1 MTCLLCLLLI
11 AGALPGTIFVNPLRL
26 FRKSSPAASM
36 AGSQSAANMTWAR
49 ASLSGSLQATNVFL
63 RRNLWIWPIIAISV
77 LASVAW
83 LVGSAIE
90 TTMRETLRSGLQ
102 TLLSVEVAM
111 LETWFQVQESNVQSA
126 ANSTEVRRITQ
137 QLLNRQEAD
146 EVVAAG
152 GDSAGVPV
160 DERLLH
166 RDLGRILSPL
176 ISSHRY
182 TGYILAD
189 KRLRFLSSSDASVIG
204 LEGTGE
210 FERFLTKALDGQS
223 TVSTPFRSFSLLKS
237 TSGRTESSVPV
248 MYAVAPVRDENFQ
261 VIAVLGLQIRPE
273 EEFTEILQLGRIGE
287 SGETYAFNR
296 AGLMVS
302 NSRFDADLKLLGLVT
317 QEEGS
322 SSLLTVQ
329 LVDPQGNLLEGYR
342 PKILRR
348 DMPLTYMVQAAV
360 DGSASDN
367 LDGYADYRGVPVVGA
382 WQWLGSYEL
391 GVATEV
397 DFAEAYRPL
406 TILRRTFQAMFALL
420 VLTSIAIFVFTIV
433 VSRLQREARK
443 AAVAAKQVG
452 QYELLE
458 KLGQGAMGVVYKG
471 RHAMLRR
478 PTAIKLLDVE
488 KINPSSIAR
497 FEREVQITCQ
507 LNNPNTIA
515 IYDYG
520 RTPEGVF
527 YYAMEYLDGIN
538 LENLVQVGGP
548 LPESRVIHL
557 LLQIC
562 GSLYEAHSKG
572 LVHRDI
578 KPANI
583 MLSRRG
589 GLPDV
594 IKVLDFGLVKAL
606 DEKKQAGMT
615 AANSLTGTPLYI
627 SPEGINAPALVDA
640 RSDLYAVGATAYFL
654 LTGQP
659 PFVSDNLVDLL
670 RRHVM
675 DPPAPPSQR
684 LGRYVSPELETAVL
698 GCLEKNPANRPQ
710 TARDVIA
717 LLRKCPE
724 YGNWTVED
732 GDAWWGRYERGQLT
746 VGGAGS
752 ATMAAKNAKGQDEE
766 PAPVDRPPHSTPG
779 VRGSDSL
786 KSPPSGSSFDRTMI
800 ADSED

>member
-1 MTCLLCLLLI
+1 M
-11 AGALPGTIFVNPLRL
+11 NPLRL
-26 FRKSSPAASM
+26 FRRSSPAVSI
-36 AGSQSAANMTWAR
+36 AGSQTANKLTWAR
-49 ASLSGSLQATNVFL
+49 GSLSGSFQATSVFL
-63 RRNLWIWPIIAISV
+63 RRNLWIWPIIAITL
-77 LASVAW
+77 LASIAY

-90 TTMRETLRSGLQ
+90 TTMRDTLRSGQQ

-111 LETWFQVQESNVQSA
+111 LKTWFQVQESNVQSA
-126 ANSTEVRRITQ
+126 ANSTEVRRIAQ
-137 QLLNRQEAD
+137 QLLNMEEPEGATLPGL
-146 EVVAAG
+146 AG
-152 GDSAGVPV
+152 GDVKPTDA
-160 DERLLH
+160 RLLH
-166 RDLGRILSPL
+166 RELERILSPMM
-176 ISSHRY
+176 SSHRY
-182 TGYILAD
+182 TGYLLTD
-189 KRLRFLSSSDASVIG
+189 KRRKILSASDESVIG
-204 LEGTGE
+204 IEGTGE
-210 FERFLTKALDGQS
+210 FEAFLTKALDGRS
-223 TVSTPFRSFSLLKS
+223 TVSTPFRSFSLIKS
-237 TSGRTESSVPV
+237 ASGKVDSAIPV
-248 MYAVAPVRDENFQ
+248 MYAVAPIRDENFQ
-261 VIAVLGLQIRPE
+261 VIAVLGLQIPPE
-273 EEFTEILQLGRIGE
+273 EEFTEILQLGRMGE

-296 AGLMVS
+296 SGLMVS
-302 NSRFDADLKLLGLVT
+302 NSRFDDDLKLLGLVP
-317 QEEGS
+317 QEEGG
-322 SSLLTVQ
+322 SSLLTIR
-329 LVDPQGNLLEGYR
+329 LNDPQGNLLEGFR
-342 PKILRR
+342 PKVLRR
-348 DMPLTYMVQAAV
+348 DMPLTVMVQSAL
-360 DGSASDN
+360 DGSSSFN
-367 LDGYADYRGVPVVGA
+367 LDGYPDYRGVPVVGA
-382 WQWLGSYEL
+382 WEWLPEYDL

-406 TILRRTFQAMFALL
+406 TILQRTFQAMFFLL
-420 VLTSIAIFVFTIV
+420 VLTSIAIFVFTII

-452 QYELLE
+452 QYELME

-548 LPESRVIHL
+548 QTESRVIHL
-557 LLQIC
+557 LTQIC
-562 GSLYEAHSKG
+562 GSLFEAHSKG

-583 MLSRRG
+583 MLNRRG
-589 GLPDV
+589 GMPDV
-594 IKVLDFGLVKAL
+594 IKVLDFGLVKAI

-640 RSDLYAVGATAYFL
+640 RSDIYAVGATAYFL

-684 LGRYVSPELETAVL
+684 LGRQVSPELETAIL
-698 GCLEKNPANRPQ
+698 ACLEKDPSKRPQ
-710 TARDVIA
+710 TARDVIG

-724 YGNWTVED
+724 YGTWTVEN
-732 GDAWWGRYERGQLT
+732 GDAWWGRYERGQLSSG
-746 VGGAGS
+746 VGAS
-752 ATMAAKNAKGQDEE
+752 ATISARAVKSMVDSAERPKAEE
-766 PAPVDRPPHSTPG
+766 RSAFSPG
-779 VRGSDSL
+779 NG
-786 KSPPSGSSFDRTMI
+786 SFDRTMI
-800 ADSED
+800 TDDDSGA

>member
-1 MTCLLCLLLI
+1 M
-11 AGALPGTIFVNPLRL
+11 NPLNL

-36 AGSQSAANMTWAR
+36 AGSQAAAKMTWAR

-63 RRNLWIWPIIAISV
+63 RRNLWIWPIIAVSL

-90 TTMRETLRSGLQ
+90 TTMRDTLRSSLQ

-111 LETWFQVQESNVQSA
+111 LKTWFQVQESNVQSA

-137 QLLNRQEAD
+137 QLLNQLEPDAILQAPVEGTPAAAD
-146 EVVAAG
+146 V
-152 GDSAGVPV
+152 
-160 DERLLH
+160 RLLH

-182 TGYILAD
+182 TGYLLAD
-189 KRLRFLSSSDASVIG
+189 KRRRILSASDESFIG
-204 LEGTGE
+204 LEGNGE
-210 FERFLTKALDGQS
+210 FETFLTKALDGQS

-237 TSGRTESSVPV
+237 TSGKNESSIPV

-273 EEFTEILQLGRIGE
+273 DEFTEILQLGRMGE

-296 AGLMVS
+296 AGVMVS
-302 NSRFDADLKLLGLVT
+302 NSRFDDDLKLLGLVT

-322 SSLLTVQ
+322 SSLLTIH

-348 DMPLTYMVQAAV
+348 DMPLTYMVTAAV
-360 DGSASDN
+360 DGSANDN
-367 LDGYADYRGVPVVGA
+367 LDGYPDYRGVPVVGA
-382 WQWLGSYEL
+382 WQWLEAYDL

-420 VLTSIAIFVFTIV
+420 VLTSIAIFVFTII

-488 KINPSSIAR
+488 KINAGSIAR

-538 LENLVQVGGP
+538 LENLVQVSGP

-562 GSLYEAHSKG
+562 GSLFEAHSKG

-583 MLSRRG
+583 MLNRRG

-684 LGRYVSPELETAVL
+684 LGREVSPELETAVL
-698 GCLEKNPANRPQ
+698 ACLEKNPANRPQ
-710 TARDVIA
+710 TARDVIS

-724 YGNWTVED
+724 HGFWTVDD

-746 VGGAGS
+746 PGGAGS
-752 ATMAAKNAKGQDEE
+752 ATMASKTAKSMAEDSATAGN
-766 PAPVDRPPHSTPG
+766 RPQRSGTSPG
-779 VRGSDSL
+779 TSAGPRN
-786 KSPPSGSSFDRTMI
+786 PPSSGSFDRTMI
-800 ADSED
+800 SDADD

>member
-1 MTCLLCLLLI
+1 M
-11 AGALPGTIFVNPLRL
+11 NPLRL

-36 AGSQSAANMTWAR
+36 AGSRSAAKMTWAR
-49 ASLSGSLQATNVFL
+49 SSLSGSLQATNVFL
-63 RRNLWIWPIIAISV
+63 RRNLWIWPIIAVSI

-83 LVGSAIE
+83 LVGTAIE
-90 TTMRETLRSGLQ
+90 TTMRDTLRSSLQ

-111 LETWFQVQESNVQSA
+111 LKTWFQVQESNVQSA

-137 QLLNRQEAD
+137 QLLDQQEPDARPIPGAD
-146 EVVAAG
+146 ASVAPT
-152 GDSAGVPV
+152 DV
-160 DERLLH
+160 RLLH

-182 TGYILAD
+182 TGYLLAD
-189 KRLRFLSSSDASVIG
+189 KRRRILSASDESVIG
-204 LEGTGE
+204 IEGTGE
-210 FERFLTKALDGQS
+210 FEAFLTKALDGQS

-237 TSGRTESSVPV
+237 STGRTDSSVPV

-261 VIAVLGLQIRPE
+261 VIAVLALQIRPE
-273 EEFTEILQLGRIGE
+273 EEFTEILQLGRMGE

-296 AGLMVS
+296 SGLMVS
-302 NSRFDADLKLLGLVT
+302 NSRFDEDLKLLGLVP
-317 QEEGS
+317 QEEFS
-322 SSLLTVQ
+322 SSLLTIH

-342 PKILRR
+342 PKTLRR

-382 WQWLGSYEL
+382 WQWLEAYDL

-406 TILRRTFQAMFALL
+406 TILRRTFQAMFVLL
-420 VLTSIAIFVFTIV
+420 VLTSIAIFVFTII

-538 LENLVQVGGP
+538 LENLVQVSGP

-562 GSLYEAHSKG
+562 GSLYEAHSRG

-583 MLSRRG
+583 MLNRRG

-640 RSDLYAVGATAYFL
+640 RSDIYAVGATAYFL

-684 LGRYVSPELETAVL
+684 LGREVSPGLETAVL
-698 GCLEKNPANRPQ
+698 ACLEKNPANRPQ
-710 TARDVIA
+710 TARDVIS

-724 YGNWTVED
+724 HGLWTVDD
-732 GDAWWGRYERGQLT
+732 GDAWWGRYERGQLSS
-746 VGGAGS
+746 GGAGG
-752 ATMAAKNAKGQDEE
+752 ATMASKTPGNPNEDSAVAGNQPQRSS
-766 PAPVDRPPHSTPG
+766 PAPRASEGT
-779 VRGSDSL
+779 RT
-786 KSPPSGSSFDRTMI
+786 PPSSSSFDRTMI
-800 ADSED
+800 SDADD

>member
-1 MTCLLCLLLI
+1 M
-11 AGALPGTIFVNPLRL
+11 NPLRL
-26 FRKSSPAASM
+26 FRKTSPAASM
-36 AGSQSAANMTWAR
+36 AGSQAANKMTWAR

-63 RRNLWIWPIIAISV
+63 RRNLWIWPIIAISL
-77 LASVAW
+77 LASIAY

-90 TTMRETLRSGLQ
+90 TTMRDTLRSSLQ

-111 LETWFQVQESNVQSA
+111 LKTWFQVQESNVQSA
-126 ANSTEVRRITQ
+126 ANSTEVRRIAQ
-137 QLLNRQEAD
+137 QLLNMEEPDGTTLLAP
-146 EVVAAG
+146 AG
-152 GDSAGVPV
+152 GDTKPNDV
-160 DERLLH
+160 RLLH
-166 RDLGRILSPL
+166 RDLERLLSPI

-182 TGYILAD
+182 TGYLLTD
-189 KRLRFLSSSDASVIG
+189 KRRKILSASDESVIG
-204 LEGTGE
+204 IEGTGE
-210 FERFLTKALDGQS
+210 FEAFLTKALDGKS

-237 TSGRTESSVPV
+237 AGGKAESSVPV
-248 MYAVAPVRDENFQ
+248 MYAVAPIRDENFQ

-273 EEFTEILQLGRIGE
+273 EEFTEILQLGRMGE

-302 NSRFDADLKLLGLVT
+302 NSRFDEDLKLLGLVP
-317 QEEGS
+317 QDEGG
-322 SSLLTVQ
+322 SSLLTIH
-329 LVDPQGNLLEGYR
+329 LNDPQGNLLEGYR
-342 PKILRR
+342 PKVLRR
-348 DMPLTYMVQAAV
+348 DMPLTYMVQAAL

-382 WQWLGSYEL
+382 WEWLEEYDL

-397 DFAEAYRPL
+397 DLAEAYRPL
-406 TILRRTFQAMFALL
+406 MILRRTFQAMFFLL
-420 VLTSIAIFVFTIV
+420 VLTSIAIFVFTII

-452 QYELLE
+452 QYELME

-548 LPESRVIHL
+548 LMENRVIHL
-557 LLQIC
+557 LAQIC
-562 GSLYEAHSKG
+562 GSLFEAHSKG

-583 MLSRRG
+583 MLNRRG
-589 GLPDV
+589 GMPDV
-594 IKVLDFGLVKAL
+594 IKVLDFGLVKAI

-640 RSDLYAVGATAYFL
+640 RSDIYAVGATAYFL

-684 LGRYVSPELETAVL
+684 LGRQVSPELETAIL
-698 GCLEKNPANRPQ
+698 ACLEKNPANRPQ
-710 TARDVIA
+710 TARDVIS

-724 YGNWTVED
+724 FGTWTVDD
-732 GDAWWGRYERGQLT
+732 GDAWWGRYERGQLSS
-746 VGGAGS
+746 GGAGS
-752 ATMAAKNAKGQDEE
+752 ASIAPRSARSMVDSGERSKAA
-766 PAPVDRPPHSTPG
+766 DRPS
-779 VRGSDSL
+779 R
-786 KSPPSGSSFDRTMI
+786 PPQSSSFDRTMI
-800 ADSED
+800 TDEDSGT

>member
-1 MTCLLCLLLI
+1 M
-11 AGALPGTIFVNPLRL
+11 NPLNL

-36 AGSQSAANMTWAR
+36 AGSQAAAKMTWAHN
-49 ASLSGSLQATNVFL
+49 SLSGSMQATTVFL
-63 RRNLWIWPIIAISV
+63 RRNLWIWPIIAVSI

-90 TTMRETLRSGLQ
+90 TTMRDTLRSSLQ

-111 LETWFQVQESNVQSA
+111 LKTWFQVQESNVQSA
-126 ANSTEVRRITQ
+126 ANSTDVRRITQ
-137 QLLNRQEAD
+137 QLLNQLEPDAILQAPAEGTPAAAD
-146 EVVAAG
+146 V
-152 GDSAGVPV
+152 
-160 DERLLH
+160 RLLH

-182 TGYILAD
+182 TGYLLAD
-189 KRLRFLSSSDASVIG
+189 KRRRVLSASDESVIG
-204 LEGTGE
+204 LEGNGE
-210 FERFLTKALDGQS
+210 FETFLTKALDGQS

-237 TSGRTESSVPV
+237 TSGKTESSIPV

-273 EEFTEILQLGRIGE
+273 EEFTEILQLGRMGE

-296 AGLMVS
+296 AGVMVS
-302 NSRFDADLKLLGLVT
+302 NSRFDDDLKLLGLVT

-322 SSLLTVQ
+322 SSLLTIH

-348 DMPLTYMVQAAV
+348 DMPLTYMVTAAV
-360 DGSASDN
+360 DGSANDN
-367 LDGYADYRGVPVVGA
+367 LDGYPDYRGVPVVGA
-382 WQWLGSYEL
+382 WQWLDAYGL

-420 VLTSIAIFVFTIV
+420 VLTSIAIFVFTII

-488 KINPSSIAR
+488 KINAGSIAR

-538 LENLVQVGGP
+538 LENLVQASGP

-562 GSLYEAHSKG
+562 GSLFEAHSKG

-583 MLSRRG
+583 MLNRRG

-640 RSDLYAVGATAYFL
+640 RSDIYAVGATAYFL

-684 LGRYVSPELETAVL
+684 LGREVSPELETAVL
-698 GCLEKNPANRPQ
+698 ACLEKNPANRPQ
-710 TARDVIA
+710 TARDVIS

-724 YGNWTVED
+724 YGFWTVDD

-746 VGGAGS
+746 PGGAGS
-752 ATMAAKNAKGQDEE
+752 ATMASKTAKSIAEDSATAGN
-766 PAPVDRPPHSTPG
+766 RPQRPGTSPGTSTGP
-779 VRGSDSL
+779 RNP
-786 KSPPSGSSFDRTMI
+786 PPSGSFDRTMI
-800 ADSED
+800 SDADD